1 MARPRRPPSPAGSAS
16 SMVLSRDLEPLSTR
30 MIRLVS
36 RSLIRKL
43 PSLSGTTPHG
53 ASRSEAISRAR
64 GSPRD
69 WTVLGVG
76 LLGFGLLGLGLDGGI
91 GLAEAATAV
100 RVSGLG
106 SLAALV
112 HALTESRAPQAAAS
126 ALEGKFLG
134 AWRRSGA
141 CIARREGY
149 RVVSRARRTP

>member
-1 MARPRRPPSPAGSAS
+1 
-16 SMVLSRDLEPLSTR
+16 MVLSRDLEPLSTR

-43 PSLSGTTPHG
+43 PSLSGTTPQG
-53 ASRSEAISRAR
+53 VSRSEAISRAR

-76 LLGFGLLGLGLDGGI
+76 LLGLGLDGGS

-141 CIARREGY
+141 CI
-149 RVVSRARRTP
+149 